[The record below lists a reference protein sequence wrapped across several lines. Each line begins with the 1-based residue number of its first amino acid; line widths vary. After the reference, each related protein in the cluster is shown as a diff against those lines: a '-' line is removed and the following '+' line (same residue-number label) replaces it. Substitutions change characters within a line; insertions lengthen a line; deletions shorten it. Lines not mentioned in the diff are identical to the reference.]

1 MDFTPHTDADIS
13 SMLATLGLSEPEQL
27 FSHIRADALLDR
39 RLNLP
44 GGLAESD
51 LAGWVAQTGSRNRT
65 GLACFAGGGFYD
77 HYLPPV
83 VRSLTMRPE
92 FVTSYTPYQP
102 EVSQGVLQALYEF
115 QSMICDL
122 TGMEVAN
129 ASLYD
134 GSSAVLEAVNLAVG
148 ATGRRT
154 IWVSRGVSPRTREVL
169 RTFALARRLD
179 IVEHPLVGGR
189 TAWVDEG
196 AEPAAVVM
204 AQPNYLGVIESY
216 QEMVELAHRK
226 DALAMVSAD
235 PIMLGMLRSPGSVGC
250 DVVFGEGQ
258 PLGNPLS
265 FGGPVFGFFATTNT
279 HVRRLPGRLVGKTKD
294 GAGRTAYV
302 LTLRAREQDIRREK
316 ASSNICTNQTLNALA
331 AAVYLAWAGPDGIAE
346 IADRSVQKAHYLARR
361 LDQIP
366 GVGLAND
373 GPFGREFAMLLPI
386 EPGDAVA
393 AMADRGYLAGI
404 PLSVDYPELPGG
416 LLVAVTE
423 QRAKAQLDGY
433 AAALAEVVAR

>member
-83 VRSLTMRPE
+83 VRSLTMRQE

-258 PLGNPLS
+258 PLGNSLS

-294 GAGRTAYV
+294 NAGRTAYV

-316 ASSNICTNQTLNALA
+316 AS
-331 AAVYLAWAGPDGIAE
+331 
-346 IADRSVQKAHYLARR
+346 
-361 LDQIP
+361 
-366 GVGLAND
+366 
-373 GPFGREFAMLLPI
+373 
-386 EPGDAVA
+386 
-393 AMADRGYLAGI
+393 
-404 PLSVDYPELPGG
+404 
-416 LLVAVTE
+416 
-423 QRAKAQLDGY
+423 
-433 AAALAEVVAR
+433 